1 MARQPPPHRNQ
12 ERLGLSVVA
21 FIALAALASLGL
33 VGLTVLARGGSLIPS
48 IPASSRV
55 HDSRLMKQL
64 GAALAIGVAVL
75 VITRWP
81 SAALAAVAVSFLWP
95 NIAGGTSVGRRQLEK
110 VEALAAWTESLRDT
124 AGAASGLEQAIA
136 TTVNS
141 APGLLRPQVR
151 ALSSRLVGRVPLPI
165 ALAMFAEEVG
175 DPSAD
180 MVVAALSLN
189 ARQRAGGLDRI
200 LTSLALTFR
209 EELEMRRQVEHQRR
223 SLRRQALQI
232 SGLVI
237 AFVVIQ
243 TLFSRS
249 IVDAYDT
256 LAGQLVLLAIVA
268 VFVGGLIRI
277 RRLSE
282 PAPQP
287 RFLTSSEAM
296 NQIASSRPTGV
307 RL

>member
-1 MARQPPPHRNQ
+1 M
-12 ERLGLSVVA
+12 LA
-21 FIALAALASLGL
+21 FLALTALAALGVVAL
-33 VGLTVLARGGSLIPS
+33 VVLSRGGSLIPTFTPTS
-48 IPASSRV
+48 KLY
-55 HDSRLMKQL
+55 DSRLMKQ
-64 GAALAIGVAVL
+64 GAVAVAIGAGVLAV
-75 VITRWP
+75 TRWP
-81 SAALAAVAVSFLWP
+81 TAGVAAVAISFLWP
-95 NIAGGTSVGRRQLEK
+95 NIAGGTTVGRRQLEK

-136 TTVNS
+136 TTLPT
-141 APGLLRPQVR
+141 APSLLARQVR
-151 ALSSRLVGRVPLPI
+151 TLSSRLVGRVPLPQ

-189 ARQRAGGLDRI
+189 SRQRAGGLDRI
-200 LTSLALTFR
+200 LTSLAVTFR
-209 EELEMRRQVEHQRR
+209 EELEMRRKVEHQRR

-237 AFVVIQ
+237 TFVVAQ

-249 IVDAYDT
+249 IVHAYGSLT
-256 LAGQLVLLAIVA
+256 GQAVLLVIVA

-287 RFLTSSEAM
+287 RFLTTSDTLG
-296 NQIASSRPTGV
+296 NLPGSRDAGV
-307 RL
+307 RP

>member
-1 MARQPPPHRNQ
+1 M
-12 ERLGLSVVA
+12 VA
-21 FIALAALASLGL
+21 FITLAALAALGL
-33 VGLTVLARGGSLIPS
+33 VAIGVLARGGSLIPNVQV
-48 IPASSRV
+48 SSRV
-55 HDSRLMKQL
+55 YDSRLMKQV
-64 GAALAIGVAVL
+64 GAALAVGVIVL
-75 VITRWP
+75 MVTRWP

-95 NIAGGTSVGRRQLEK
+95 NIAGGTRVGRRQLEK
-110 VEALAAWTESLRDT
+110 VEALATWTESLRDT

-136 TTVNS
+136 TTVAS
-141 APGLLRPQVR
+141 APPLLTRQVG

-165 ALAMFAEEVG
+165 ALATFAEEVG

-200 LTSLALTFR
+200 LTSLAITFR
-209 EELEMRRQVEHQRR
+209 EELEMRRKVEHQRR

-249 IVDAYDT
+249 IVHAYGT
-256 LAGQLVLLAIVA
+256 VTGQLVLLMIVA

-282 PAPQP
+282 ASPQP
-287 RFLTSSEAM
+287 RFLTNSATL
-296 NQIASSRPTGV
+296 NQIANSQRA
-307 RL
+307 RI